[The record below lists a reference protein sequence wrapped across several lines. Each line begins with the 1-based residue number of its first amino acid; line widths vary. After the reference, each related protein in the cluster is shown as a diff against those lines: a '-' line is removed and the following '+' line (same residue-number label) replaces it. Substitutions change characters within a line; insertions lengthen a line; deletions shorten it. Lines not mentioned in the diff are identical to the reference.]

1 MNASPLK
8 CSVTELVSHHT
19 PRPTSPSFRALGP
32 RLARKRFAAARWM
45 PHYFNEIWPIHGP
58 GYPFDHS
65 FPLVV
70 RRVVTAA
77 VVRSNSVNDLLSVLR
92 LPKKYVQ
99 DLVALLDG
107 LNWQHKLLP
116 TLASVAKYQS
126 TFDGMEDL
134 LEEIRATRNR
144 SFLNMLDAFARP
156 RQKGMPEEA
165 IIRPEA

>member
-1 MNASPLK
+1 
-8 CSVTELVSHHT
+8 V
-19 PRPTSPSFRALGP
+19 
-32 RLARKRFAAARWM
+32 
-45 PHYFNEIWPIHGP
+45 I
-58 GYPFDHS
+58 
-65 FPLVV
+65 
-70 RRVVTAA
+70 
-77 VVRSNSVNDLLSVLR
+77 RSNSVNDLLSVLR

-144 SFLNMLDAFARP
+144 SFLNVLDACARP